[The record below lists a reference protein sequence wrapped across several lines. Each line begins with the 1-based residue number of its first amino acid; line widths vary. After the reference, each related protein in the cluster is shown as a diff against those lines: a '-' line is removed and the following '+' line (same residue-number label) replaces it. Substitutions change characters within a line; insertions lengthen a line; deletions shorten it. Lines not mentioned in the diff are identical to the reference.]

1 MRCSTFIQSR
11 TGTNADARQGGF
23 RGTERPP
30 LYARPND
37 RGACTE
43 SELRNSFS
51 QPKGKKPPKV
61 PASEPRDWEKQQ
73 SEIFTC
79 AVMGVVIFGG
89 TMMSVP
95 HAGVIALF
103 LTTISFGIW
112 FLLPRSLRNV
122 ISQFFT
128 RR

>member
-1 MRCSTFIQSR
+1 M
-11 TGTNADARQGGF
+11 GF
-23 RGTERPP
+23 VVRK
-30 LYARPND
+30 
-37 RGACTE
+37 
-43 SELRNSFS
+43 
-51 QPKGKKPPKV
+51 KGKRHPKV
-61 PASEPRDWEKQQ
+61 PASEPRDWAKQQ

-89 TMMSVP
+89 TMMSIP
-95 HAGVIALF
+95 HAAVIALF
-103 LTTISFGIW
+103 LTTVSFGIW